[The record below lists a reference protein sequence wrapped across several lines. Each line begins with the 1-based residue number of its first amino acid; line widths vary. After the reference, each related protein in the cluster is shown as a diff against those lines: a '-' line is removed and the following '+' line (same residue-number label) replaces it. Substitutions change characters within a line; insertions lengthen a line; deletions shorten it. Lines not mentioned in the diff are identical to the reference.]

1 MVPIS
6 LSLFLIF
13 LSSILL
19 RPLDGAGDRLRAGE
33 SSGLNQTIV
42 SAGRIFA
49 LGFFSPG
56 NSSGDW
62 YAGIWYNNLPTKTV
76 VWVANREAPLRDPGG
91 AAIGVTREGNLA
103 VRDGRGRSLWSTNLT
118 RDPDNSTA
126 AAVAVLLDSGNL
138 VLRRWDT
145 ASDPPLWQSFDHPTH
160 TLLPGMK
167 LRLNFTSGEATRLR
181 SWSGAADP
189 SAGDFVFTLEGRW
202 GLEPYVFKGE
212 EIHWRGP
219 MWLGIPLFPL
229 QLGDVNSRYLQSVYA
244 TDQEIYYNYSMI
256 DSSLLVRYVLDH
268 SGTYSFRVWDDGA
281 AAWNSIGTT
290 PTRPCDFFN
299 LCGGAASCDSSG
311 QSPLCRCL
319 NGFDPSAPEEWAK
332 GNFTGGCVRRRRL
345 LCDGTDRYTKI
356 GGLKLPDRYSVAWNL
371 SLSQCEASCST
382 ACNCSAFSHTNFST
396 FNLTGSR
403 CLTWFGD
410 MVDLVQ
416 IPLLS
421 QDLYVRLS
429 AAQLDG
435 DPPADDSPS
444 GKNQVA
450 IRIALPIAVSTGVLL
465 MGACCYCAARKL
477 KSRGKSGGGNLL
489 RLEEIRLTDALGSE
503 KGVPM
508 VDLES
513 VRAATA
519 NFSISNQLGE
529 GGFGAVYKGKLK
541 SGEAVAV
548 KRLSRASKQGCEEF
562 ANEVLLI
569 AKLQHRNLVR
579 LLGWCSH
586 GDERILIYE
595 FMPNKSLDHIIFDS
609 TRSAELSWERRFGII
624 RGVADGLLYL
634 HQHSRMRVIH
644 RDLKT
649 NNILLDGEMNPK
661 ISDFGLARIFEM
673 NQMEAN
679 TARVVGTYGYMS
691 PEYAMDGVFS
701 EKSDVFS
708 FGVIVLE
715 IVTGKRSTG
724 FYRYKNSLNLL
735 GYAWQMWEEG
745 RVLELLD
752 PTVDSRFEAGDV
764 VKCIHLGLLCIQ
776 EYAADRPTMAAVVSC
791 LAGEGGCGS
800 LAAPKQPA
808 FAIGRESNPLLPLS
822 IHRSEGRS

>member
-1 MVPIS
+1 MIS
-6 LSLFLIF
+6 PKRGKGRWCRSPSPLPHLP
-13 LSSILL
+13 LL
-19 RPLDGAGDRLRAGE
+19 DPSAAARRRRRPVAAGE

-76 VWVANREAPLRDPGG
+76 VWVANREAPSG
-91 AAIGVTREGNLA
+91 TRRRRHRRHQEGNLA

-126 AAVAVLLDSGNL
+126 SGGGGSPG
-138 VLRRWDT
+138 LRQ
-145 ASDPPLWQSFDHPTH
+145 PPSITHPH
-160 TLLPGMK
+160 PPPGMK

-181 SWSGAADP
+181 SWRRRRRS

-371 SLSQCEASCST
+371 SLSQCEASCSA

-444 GKNQVA
+444 GKNQV

-477 KSRGKSGGGNLL
+477 KSRGKSDGGNLL
-489 RLEEIRLTDALGSE
+489 RLEEIRLNDALGSE

-508 VDLES
+508 VDLKS
-513 VRAATA
+513 VRAATE

-679 TARVVGTYGYMS
+679 TARVVGT
-691 PEYAMDGVFS
+691 
-701 EKSDVFS
+701 
-708 FGVIVLE
+708 
-715 IVTGKRSTG
+715 
-724 FYRYKNSLNLL
+724 
-735 GYAWQMWEEG
+735 
-745 RVLELLD
+745 
-752 PTVDSRFEAGDV
+752 
-764 VKCIHLGLLCIQ
+764 
-776 EYAADRPTMAAVVSC
+776 
-791 LAGEGGCGS
+791 
-800 LAAPKQPA
+800 
-808 FAIGRESNPLLPLS
+808 
-822 IHRSEGRS
+822 